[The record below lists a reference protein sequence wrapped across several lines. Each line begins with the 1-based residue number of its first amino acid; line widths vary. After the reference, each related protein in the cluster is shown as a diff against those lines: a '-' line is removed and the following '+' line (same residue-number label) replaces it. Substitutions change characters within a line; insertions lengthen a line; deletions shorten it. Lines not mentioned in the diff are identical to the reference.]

1 MHTFVWEQGGGWGG
15 AGGRKLENIL
25 TVNLNTARVQ
35 ALCLNEKANNTVE
48 IVLDILV
55 IFEGELEM
63 IVEVTL
69 PVLGEPQPISGFVL
83 NLQGVGELEPG
94 CTW

>member
-1 MHTFVWEQGGGWGG
+1 LYGSRWGERD
-15 AGGRKLENIL
+15 RKLENIL

-48 IVLDILV
+48 IVLNILV
-55 IFEGELEM
+55 ISEGELEM
-63 IVEVTL
+63 IVKITL
-69 PVLGEPQPISGFVL
+69 PVLSEPQPISRFVL

-94 CTW
+94 GTR